1 MCTVHH
7 PAHCLPPGELG
18 MIKYNIIINN
28 NNNNDTCTTYYNI
41 QNMYNTRVCLLLEN
55 KICFNSKML
64 GLLHMYKLMLH

>member
-1 MCTVHH
+1 
-7 PAHCLPPGELG
+7 

-28 NNNNDTCTTYYNI
+28 NNNHTCTTYYNI

-64 GLLHMYKLMLH
+64 RLLHMYKLMLH